1 MALSI
6 DTQNMND
13 FPGNI
18 KRVSIDQKSL
28 VLSGYDGDEQFMN
41 SFSTSAYSDNTNRT
55 NIQDY
60 YVTSFKAGWCKSS
73 GFTGTSFA
81 LDATHNSIEVKID
94 STTSGISGGY
104 YRVTLDHLDGIP
116 IGEDVI
122 AENIEAKLKEI
133 AYSLGTE
140 DTGYKLAYLNASV
153 EFIGSRFWIVSGSIS
168 QYYSGAN
175 KSSVSVRPSAIN
187 DCSEMLGFD
196 LPITSEIMSRTTT
209 QEALALTSVSGS
221 TGSVT
226 INQSVG
232 AAINDCM
239 AITNNVTTDYF
250 QVTNV
255 VGGTVISFDPT
266 TITNSYVAS
275 KSKVQLLRM
284 HDVDSTPGLWFDNI
298 DKLMKH
304 GIKTMINQIDYSV

>member
-1 MALSI
+1 MAISI
-6 DTQNMND
+6 DTQDMNN
-13 FPGNI
+13 FPGSI
-18 KRVSIDQKSL
+18 KRVSLDQKSL

-41 SFSTSAYSDNTNRT
+41 SFSTSAYSDNINRT
-55 NIQDY
+55 SIQDY
-60 YVTSFKAGWCKSS
+60 YITSFKAGWCKSS
-73 GFTGTSFA
+73 GFVGTSFA

-94 STTSGISGGY
+94 STTSGISDGY
-104 YRVTLDHLDGIP
+104 YRVTLEHLDGIP
-116 IGEDVI
+116 IGADAI
-122 AENIEAKLKEI
+122 AEDIEAKLKDI
-133 AYSLGTE
+133 AYSLGIE
-140 DTGYKLAYLNASV
+140 DTGYKLAYLNATV

-175 KSSVSVRPSAIN
+175 KSAVSVRASSVN
-187 DCSEMLGFD
+187 DCSEMLGFN

-209 QEALALTSVSGS
+209 QEALAITSVSGS

-232 AAINDCM
+232 ASINDCM
-239 AITNNVTTDYF
+239 AITNNITTDYF
-250 QVTNV
+250 QVTDV

-266 TITNSYVAS
+266 TVTNNYVAN

-284 HDVDSTPGLWFDNI
+284 HDVDSIPGLWFDNI

>member
-1 MALSI
+1 MAISI
-6 DTQNMND
+6 DTQDMNN
-13 FPGNI
+13 FPGSI
-18 KRVSIDQKSL
+18 KRVSLDQKSL

-41 SFSTSAYSDNTNRT
+41 SFSTSAYSDNINRT
-55 NIQDY
+55 SIQDY
-60 YVTSFKAGWCKSS
+60 YITSFKAGWCKSS
-73 GFTGTSFA
+73 GFVGTSFA

-94 STTSGISGGY
+94 STTSGVSDGY
-104 YRVTLDHLDGIP
+104 YRVTLDHLDGVP
-116 IGEDVI
+116 IGSDAI
-122 AENIEAKLKEI
+122 AEDIEAKLKEI
-133 AYSLGTE
+133 AYSLGVE

-153 EFIGSRFWIVSGSIS
+153 EFIGSRFWIVSGSMS

-175 KSSVSVRPSAIN
+175 KSAVSVRASSVN
-187 DCSEMLGFD
+187 DCSEMLGFN
-196 LPITSEIMSRTTT
+196 LAITSEIMSRTST
-209 QEALALTSVSGS
+209 QEALAITSVSGS

-232 AAINDCM
+232 ASINDCM

-266 TITNSYVAS
+266 TVTNNYVAN

-284 HDVDSTPGLWFDNI
+284 HDVDSIPGLWFDNI
-298 DKLMKH
+298 DKLTKH
-304 GIKTMINQIDYSV
+304 GIKTIINQIDYSV